1 MLRRV
6 VCRKAGSARFFSGLN
21 RREVR
26 NVKPQLDQIQA
37 QIEGSEPDI
46 ELLAVEE
53 AGGGTLRL
61 LIDRPDGV
69 DLATCQRVTDL
80 LGELRE
86 RYSLEVSSPGPKR
99 PLVRPEHFERFV
111 GRTARI
117 RTREP
122 VDGQRNFTGTI
133 TGVDPAVVTIEG
145 DQPVS
150 IPFDQIER
158 AHLVPRV
165 DNTTRSN

>member
-1 MLRRV
+1 M
-6 VCRKAGSARFFSGLN
+6 
-21 RREVR
+21 
-26 NVKPQLDQIQA
+26 KPQLDQIQA
-37 QIEGSEPDI
+37 QIEGSEPDV

-80 LGELRE
+80 LSELRE

-111 GRTARI
+111 GRRARI
-117 RTREP
+117 RTRESI
-122 VDGQRNFTGTI
+122 DGQRNFTGTI
-133 TGVDPAVVTIEG
+133 TGVDSAAVTVEG
-145 DQPVS
+145 DQPTS
-150 IPFDQIER
+150 IPFDRIER
-158 AHLVPRV
+158 AHLVPRSE
-165 DNTTRSN
+165 NTTRSN

>member
-1 MLRRV
+1 M
-6 VCRKAGSARFFSGLN
+6 
-21 RREVR
+21 
-26 NVKPQLDQIQA
+26 KPQLEQIQA

-111 GRTARI
+111 GRAARI
-117 RTREP
+117 RTKQPIE
-122 VDGQRNFTGTI
+122 GQRNFTGTI
-133 TGVDPAVVTIEG
+133 AEVDPAAVTIE
-145 DQPVS
+145 DDRPVS
-150 IPFDQIER
+150 IPFDRIER
-158 AHLVPRV
+158 AHLVPMTE
-165 DNTTRSN
+165 NTTRSN

>member
-1 MLRRV
+1 M
-6 VCRKAGSARFFSGLN
+6 
-21 RREVR
+21 
-26 NVKPQLDQIQA
+26 KPQLDQIQA
-37 QIEGSEPDI
+37 KIEGSEPDI

-117 RTREP
+117 RTQEP

>member
-1 MLRRV
+1 M
-6 VCRKAGSARFFSGLN
+6 
-21 RREVR
+21 
-26 NVKPQLDQIQA
+26 KPQLDQIQA
-37 QIEGSEPDI
+37 QIEGSEPDV

-86 RYSLEVSSPGPKR
+86 LYSLEVSSPGPKR
-99 PLVRPEHFERFV
+99 PLVRPEHFERFA

-117 RTREP
+117 RTRKPIE
-122 VDGQRNFTGTI
+122 GQKNFTGTI
-133 TGVDPAVVTIEG
+133 AGVDPAAVAIEG

-158 AHLVPRV
+158 AHLVPMA
-165 DNTTRSN
+165 DNTTRSS